1 MTEKFGKY
9 EVVRKIG
16 SGGFGAVYEA
26 RDPAIKRTV
35 AIKTCL
41 VSDPEVRARFAQ
53 EAELAG
59 SLQHRNLTTIYDF
72 GAEGSVLYLVSE
84 FLPGEDLD
92 KIIDRGGPLPLRQ
105 KIEIL
110 IGIAYGLAH
119 AHDAGIVH
127 RDVKPANVRILP
139 DGTVKIMDFG
149 VAKALYAERE
159 LTRTG
164 MTLGTS
170 AYLAPEQVRGEPVD
184 RRADIFAFGV
194 LAYELLSSKRP
205 FWGSNQAAI
214 LDAIAKREPPPLAAS
229 EPALPASLIAL
240 VERTLRKDPVQ
251 RPSSLEPI
259 RKELIGIRD
268 QLLTAEQPFAVP
280 PGSPPGAGSSVAP
293 TASSRRPWIAIAV
306 AALLLLGA
314 LLLWLSLSPGR

>member
-16 SGGFGAVYEA
+16 SGGFGAVYEG

-59 SLQHRNLTTIYDF
+59 SLQHRNLTTVHDF

-92 KIIDRGGPLPLRQ
+92 RIIDRGGPLTLRQ
-105 KIEIL
+105 KIEVL
-110 IGIAYGLAH
+110 IGIAYGLGY

-127 RDVKPANVRILP
+127 RDVKPANIRILP

-149 VAKALYAERE
+149 AAKALYAERE

-184 RRADIFAFGV
+184 RRTDIFAFGV

-214 LDAIAKREPPPLAAS
+214 LDAIAKREPPPLAVSA
-229 EPALPASLIAL
+229 PGLPTSLTAL

-268 QLLTAEQPFAVP
+268 ELLTAERPPAVP
-280 PGSPPGAGSSVAP
+280 PDSPLVAGSSGAA
-293 TASSRRPWIAIAV
+293 TASSRPLSIAIAA

-314 LLLWLSLSPGR
+314 LLLWLFLSQGH

>member
-16 SGGFGAVYEA
+16 GGGFGAVYEA
-26 RDPAIKRTV
+26 RDPSIKRTV

-41 VSDPEVRARFAQ
+41 VSDPEVRTRFAQ

-59 SLQHRNLTTIYDF
+59 SLQHRNLTTIHDF
-72 GAEGSVLYLVSE
+72 GAEGGVLYLVSE

-92 KIIDRGGPLPLRQ
+92 KIIDRGGTLALRP

-149 VAKALYAERE
+149 AAKSLYAERE

-184 RRADIFAFGV
+184 RRTDIFAFGV

-214 LDAIAKREPPPLAAS
+214 LDAIAKREPPPLAAAA
-229 EPALPASLIAL
+229 PDLPASLIAL

-259 RKELIGIRD
+259 RKELIEIRD
-268 QLLTAEQPFAVP
+268 QLLAAEQTSAPSRDSSLAP
-280 PGSPPGAGSSVAP
+280 ASSPTP
-293 TASSRRPWIAIAV
+293 TARSSTLSIAIVV
-306 AALLLLGA
+306 AALLLAGA
-314 LLLWLSLSPGR
+314 LLLWLSLSSAH

>member
-9 EVVRKIG
+9 EVVRKIE

-26 RDPAIKRTV
+26 RDPAIQRTV

-41 VSDPEVRARFAQ
+41 VSDPEVRSRFAQ
-53 EAELAG
+53 EAQLAG
-59 SLQHRNLTTIYDF
+59 GLQHRNLTTIYDF
-72 GAEGSVLYLVSE
+72 GSEGSALYLVSE

-92 KIIDRGGPLPLRQ
+92 KIIARGGSLTLRQ

-127 RDVKPANVRILP
+127 RDVKPGNVRILP

-184 RRADIFAFGV
+184 RRTDIFAFGV

-214 LDAIAKREPPPLAAS
+214 LEAIAKREPPPLAVSA
-229 EPALPASLIAL
+229 PGLPASLTAL

-259 RKELIGIRD
+259 RKELIEIRD
-268 QLLTAEQPFAVP
+268 QLLTAEQPPTVP
-280 PGSPPGAGSSVAP
+280 PDFPMVAGSSGAATP
-293 TASSRRPWIAIAV
+293 SSRRLSIWIAA

-314 LLLWLSLSPGR
+314 LLLWLSLSQGH

>member
-41 VSDPEVRARFAQ
+41 VSDPEVRSRFAQ

-59 SLQHRNLTTIYDF
+59 SLQHRNLTTIHDF

-92 KIIDRGGPLPLRQ
+92 KIIARGGPLTLRQ
-105 KIEIL
+105 KVEIL

-139 DGTVKIMDFG
+139 DGAVKIMDFG
-149 VAKALYAERE
+149 VAKSLYAERE

-170 AYLAPEQVRGEPVD
+170 AYLAPEQVRGDPVD
-184 RRADIFAFGV
+184 RRTDIFTFGV

-214 LDAIAKREPPPLAAS
+214 LEAIVKEEPPPLAQMS
-229 EPALPASLIAL
+229 PDIPAPLSAVITHAM
-240 VERTLRKDPVQ
+240 RKDPAQ
-251 RPSSLEPI
+251 RPPSLEPV
-259 RKELIGIRD
+259 RRELIAIRD
-268 QLLTAEQPFAVP
+268 ELLAAEQPAAAQPSAPPAIVP
-280 PGSPPGAGSSVAP
+280 SVAS
-293 TASSRRPWIAIAV
+293 AGLSRALVIAIALAV
-306 AALLLLGA
+306 ILLACALLY
-314 LLLWLSLSPGR
+314 WLIPSVGR

>member
-26 RDPAIKRTV
+26 RDPAIQRTV

-41 VSDPEVRARFAQ
+41 VSDPEVRSRFAQ
-53 EAELAG
+53 EAQLAG
-59 SLQHRNLTTIYDF
+59 GLQHRNLTTIYDF
-72 GAEGSVLYLVSE
+72 GSEGSVLYLVSE

-92 KIIDRGGPLPLRQ
+92 KIIARGGSPTLRQ

-127 RDVKPANVRILP
+127 RDVKPGNVRILP

-184 RRADIFAFGV
+184 RRTDIFAFAV
-194 LAYELLSSKRP
+194 LAYELLCSTRP
-205 FWGSNQAAI
+205 FRGQSQAAI
-214 LDAIAKREPPPLAAS
+214 LESIVKEEPTPLAQAS
-229 EPALPASLIAL
+229 PGIPAALSAL
-240 VERTLRKDPVQ
+240 VAHAMRKDPAQ

-259 RKELIGIRD
+259 RRELIAIRD
-268 QLLTAEQPFAVP
+268 GLLSAQQ
-280 PGSPPGAGSSVAP
+280 P
-293 TASSRRPWIAIAV
+293 TATPPAAPSPSPESPVAEPPSRRLAIVLAIGG
-306 AALLLLGA
+306 LLAGA
-314 LLLWLSLSPGR
+314 ILLWLALSAR